1 MSSERTAAGHEQSL
15 NETTARLPPGS
26 RFRIPLSELKFWQ
39 GAFGH
44 LGLSEAQRF
53 LLLALLIGMFSGLLV
68 VLFHITIDL
77 TSWMSLGALAG
88 RFHLVR
94 LLSPAV
100 GAILAVLVVRKVF
113 PRAKGSGVNQ
123 TKIAIYSSDGYVA
136 SSTIFG
142 KFLACAISIGSGNSL
157 GPEDPSLQ
165 MGAGV
170 ASWLGRLFRLPRNS
184 MRLIAPVGA
193 AAGIAAAFNTP
204 ITAVLFVMEEVL
216 ADWSA
221 TAVGSI
227 LLAAVSAV
235 VTMRAFLGNQPLF
248 QVPEFELANPNELFI
263 YAGIGI
269 VGGVLSALFIGLIER
284 VKKRLS
290 GLPHWRHYVLPIA
303 AGFLTGVV
311 GLWFPEVMG
320 AGYDAVNSALHGQFV
335 WQVLIYLAFAKLI
348 VTVFAFTAETP
359 GGMFAPAL
367 FIGGMVGGGL
377 GGLAHRFWPLGAAP
391 AEAYLLVGMGTFF
404 AGVFRA
410 PITSIFMVFELS
422 ASYVIILPVMIS
434 NTTSYL
440 LSRRLHPLPFFT
452 MLAQLE
458 GVNLP
463 SAEEKRNFQ
472 PLRVEDAMRLGPAPP
487 GVVATARL
495 YRDEPLDAALRV
507 LSKSHLIEVISRL
520 EPDEVLG
527 TLTLADVHRAYG
539 LDPDAGERVRSR
551 S

>member
-1 MSSERTAAGHEQSL
+1 MSERAA
-15 NETTARLPPGS
+15 TMPGS
-26 RFRIPLSELKFWQ
+26 GKFRIPLSQLKFWQ

-53 LLLALLIGMFSGLLV
+53 LLLALLIGVFSGLLV
-68 VLFHITIDL
+68 VLFHITIDVI
-77 TSWMSLGALAG
+77 SWTSLGALAG

-94 LLSPAV
+94 LLTPAA
-100 GAILAVLVVRKVF
+100 GAILAVLIVRKVF

-123 TKIAIYSSDGYVA
+123 TKIAIYSSDGYVS

-170 ASWLGRLFRLPRNS
+170 ASWLGRLFHLPRNS

-204 ITAVLFVMEEVL
+204 ITGVLFVMEEVL

-227 LLAAVSAV
+227 VLAAVSAV

-248 QVPEFELANPNELFI
+248 QVPEFQLTSASELLV
-263 YAGIGI
+263 YAGIGL
-269 VGGVLSALFIGLIER
+269 VGGVLSALFIALIER
-284 VKKRLS
+284 VKKRLEHI
-290 GLPHWRHYVLPIA
+290 PKWRYYVLPIV

-320 AGYDAVNSALHGQFV
+320 AGYDAINSALHGQFV
-335 WQVLIYLAFAKLI
+335 WQVLIYLAFAKLV
-348 VTVFAFTAETP
+348 VTLLAFTAETP

-377 GGLAHRFWPLGAAP
+377 GGLTHRLWPVSAAP

-434 NTTSYL
+434 NITSYL
-440 LSRRLHPLPFFT
+440 LSRKLHPMPFFK

-472 PLRVEDAMRLGPAPP
+472 PLRVEDAMQPGAPKA
-487 GVVATARL
+487 GLKAGAQL
-495 YRDEPLDAALRV
+495 YPDEPLDAALRV
-507 LSKSHLIEVISRL
+507 LSVEPVIEVISRL

-527 TLTLADVHRAYG
+527 TLTLDDVHRAYG
-539 LDPDAGERVRSR
+539 IPAERLDRV
-551 S
+551 

>member
-1 MSSERTAAGHEQSL
+1 MSNYSSSATVG
-15 NETTARLPPGS
+15 G
-26 RFRIPLSELKFWQ
+26 RFRVPLSQLKFWH

-53 LLLALLIGMFSGLLV
+53 LLLSLLIGMFSGLLV
-68 VLFHITIDL
+68 VLFHISIDVM
-77 TSWMSLGALAG
+77 SWSTLGALAG

-94 LLSPAV
+94 LLTPAL
-100 GAILAVLVVRKVF
+100 GAIVAVLVVRKVF
-113 PRAKGSGVNQ
+113 RRARGSGVNQ
-123 TKIAIYSSDGYVA
+123 TKIAIYSSDGYV
-136 SSTIFG
+136 STSTIFG
-142 KFLACAISIGSGNSL
+142 KFIACAISIGTGNSL

-170 ASWLGRLFRLPRNS
+170 ASWLGRMFHLPRNS

-204 ITAVLFVMEEVL
+204 ITGVLFVMEEVL

-248 QVPEFELANPNELFI
+248 QVPTFELTHASELLI
-263 YAGIGI
+263 YA
-269 VGGVLSALFIGLIER
+269 AIGLIGGSLSAFFIGFIEN
-284 VKKRLS
+284 VKKRMEH
-290 GLPHWRHYVLPIA
+290 LPNWRFYVLPIV

-320 AGYDAVNSALHGQFV
+320 AGYDAINSALHGQFV
-335 WQVLIYLAFAKLI
+335 WQVLVYLALAKLL
-348 VTVFAFTAETP
+348 VTLLAFTAETP

-367 FIGGMVGGGL
+367 FIGGMLGGGL

-440 LSRRLHPLPFFT
+440 ISRRLHETPFFK

-458 GVNLP
+458 GLNLP
-463 SAEEKRNFQ
+463 SAEEKRGFQ
-472 PLRVEDAMRLGPAPP
+472 PLRVEDAMQPARTKSYTLS
-487 GVVATARL
+487 GAVL
-495 YRDEPLDAALRV
+495 YPDEPLDAALRL
-507 LSKSHLIEVISRL
+507 LSIEPVVGVVSRL
-520 EPDEVLG
+520 EPDEILG
-527 TLTLADVHRAYG
+527 TLTLDDVHRAYG
-539 LDPDAGERVRSR
+539 IVEAAK
-551 S
+551 

>member
-1 MSSERTAAGHEQSL
+1 MSERAATAPL
-15 NETTARLPPGS
+15 GS
-26 RFRIPLSELKFWQ
+26 RLRISGAQLKFWH

-53 LLLALLIGMFSGLLV
+53 LLLALLIGVFSGLLV
-68 VLFHITIDL
+68 VLFHITIDVI
-77 TSWMSLGALAG
+77 SWSSLGALAG

-94 LLSPAV
+94 LLTPAV
-100 GAILAVLVVRKVF
+100 GAIAAVLIVRKVF

-123 TKIAIYSSDGYVA
+123 TKIAIYSSDGYVS

-142 KFLACAISIGSGNSL
+142 KFLACAISIGTGNSL

-170 ASWLGRLFRLPRNS
+170 ASWLGRLFHLPRNS

-204 ITAVLFVMEEVL
+204 ITGVLFVMEEVL

-227 LLAAVSAV
+227 VLAAVSAV

-248 QVPEFELANPNELFI
+248 QVPEFELTHVSELFI
-263 YAGIGI
+263 YAGIGL
-269 VGGVLSALFIGLIER
+269 VGGVLSALFIGLIEK
-284 VKKRLS
+284 VKKRLAS
-290 GLPHWRHYVLPIA
+290 IPSWRHYALPIA

-320 AGYDAVNSALHGQFV
+320 AGYDAINSALHGQFV
-335 WQVLIYLAFAKLI
+335 WQVLIYLAVAKLV
-348 VTVFAFTAETP
+348 VTLLAFTAETP

-377 GGLAHRFWPLGAAP
+377 GGLAHRFWPSGAAP

-434 NTTSYL
+434 NITSYL
-440 LSRRLHPLPFFT
+440 LSRKLHPVPFFK

-472 PLRVEDAMRLGPAPP
+472 PLRVEDAMQAGSLKLDLRP
-487 GVVATARL
+487 GAQL
-495 YRDEPLDAALRV
+495 YPDEPLDAALRI
-507 LSKSHLIEVISRL
+507 LSNEPVIQVISRL
-520 EPDEVLG
+520 EPDETLG
-527 TLTLADVHRAYG
+527 TVTLEDVHRAYG
-539 LDPDAGERVRSR
+539 ISSERLSNAR
-551 S
+551 